1 MTKSEKMQEIRK
13 HIVSKLE
20 YLEKKSDTG
29 VGRGIM
35 ANLRRGV
42 GKPVGE
48 LPEVWGI
55 VFDKISPEL
64 LGKNQASNA
73 EWAIYTALTLYAVHQ
88 QGSDTSINQEGISL
102 GHASARLIKTE
113 DDTDRILKRLNLV
126 VTAVSP
132 EDLAYRLKEIIQL
145 LKQENIPLDY
155 AKLAE
160 KLYLFCDEKYAQN
173 VKLQWGRDFWSERN
187 RLEKKESENNG

>member
-1 MTKSEKMQEIRK
+1 MSKSDEIYK
-13 HIVSKLE
+13 YTVSKLK
-20 YLEKKSDTG
+20 YLQDKADTG
-29 VGRGIM
+29 TVRGIM

-88 QGSDTSINQEGISL
+88 QGSDTSINQEKISL

>member
-1 MTKSEKMQEIRK
+1 MSKSDEIYK
-13 HIVSKLE
+13 YTVSKLK
-20 YLEKKSDTG
+20 YLQDKADTG
-29 VGRGIM
+29 TVRGIM

-155 AKLAE
+155 AKLAKE
-160 KLYLFCDEKYAQN
+160 LYLFCHEKYAQN

>member
-1 MTKSEKMQEIRK
+1 MSKSDEIYRYTT
-13 HIVSKLE
+13 SKLK
-20 YLEKKSDTG
+20 YLEDKADTG
-29 VGRGIM
+29 TVRGIM

-42 GKPVGE
+42 GKSVGE

-64 LGKNQASNA
+64 LGKNQASDA

-88 QGSDTSINQEGISL
+88 QGSDISMNQEKISL

-145 LKQENIPLDY
+145 LKQESIPLDY
-155 AKLAE
+155 AKLAKE
-160 KLYLFCDEKYAQN
+160 LYLFCHEEYAQN

-187 RLEKKESENNG
+187 RLEKKESENND